1 METDMRHTA
10 RRTLIRTFV
19 AAVLICTVAISSSGC
34 LFLRIIRNRLP
45 APHPVEGGILFQ
57 YEAPS
62 AKYVNLAGNF
72 NSWCGTEGSG
82 RFDPTIDPMTD
93 EDGDGIWTII
103 KPLRPGRYQY
113 KFVIDREARWELDPS
128 NPDTDQEGGFTNSLI
143 IVK

>member
-1 METDMRHTA
+1 MVMNKTKRYNIMRL
-10 RRTLIRTFV
+10 LI
-19 AAVLICTVAISSSGC
+19 AAMLLCAVIIPTNGC

-62 AKYVNLAGNF
+62 ARYVNLAGNF
-72 NSWCGTEGSG
+72 NSWCGTEGAG
-82 RFDPTIDPMTD
+82 RFDATIDPMSD

-113 KFVIDREARWELDPS
+113 KYVIDHEARWELDPS